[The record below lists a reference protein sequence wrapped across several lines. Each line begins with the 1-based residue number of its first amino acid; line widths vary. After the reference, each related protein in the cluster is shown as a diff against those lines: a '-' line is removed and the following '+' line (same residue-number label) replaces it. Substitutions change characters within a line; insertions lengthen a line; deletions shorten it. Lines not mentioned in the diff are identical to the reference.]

1 MNLFDS
7 LIRINGVTFLM
18 LCVFG
23 IAAVGYCIGRITIK
37 GVDLGTSGVFLAA
50 LVFGAFFFPYL
61 EKEFGEFTKT
71 ALKIIENTGL
81 ILFVTSVGFIAGP
94 GFFENLKTNFKS
106 YVLLG
111 IVIIL
116 TGWAAAVI
124 SILIGRAA
132 GVTDPQKLTAIVSG
146 LFSGAMTS
154 TPAFS
159 AAKANGITPK
169 GSTWIRSS

>member
-61 EKEFGEFTKT
+61 
-71 ALKIIENTGL
+71 
-81 ILFVTSVGFIAGP
+81 
-94 GFFENLKTNFKS
+94 
-106 YVLLG
+106 
-111 IVIIL
+111 
-116 TGWAAAVI
+116 
-124 SILIGRAA
+124 
-132 GVTDPQKLTAIVSG
+132 
-146 LFSGAMTS
+146 
-154 TPAFS
+154 
-159 AAKANGITPK
+159 
-169 GSTWIRSS
+169 